1 MEDGRRQILE
11 RVARGELAPEEAA
24 ARLEELERDEPAAPD
39 QPDDRRPA
47 PLVGTDAGV
56 RQIKV
61 ISEFGSVQVIGDGSV
76 REAVVEGPHSVS
88 HEDGRLVIEHD
99 ADDGDFFFSR
109 PGRVSFRGRHRHQ
122 RLVVRMNPALPL
134 EVASMAGSIRIRDL
148 TGPIQAS
155 VQAGSTIID
164 SFRGPLNLTSA
175 AGSIRA
181 SGTLTEG
188 ESRISCQAGSVR
200 IQLER
205 GSSVRVRARAQMG
218 RVRIDG
224 SKRGESLGIGGGDE
238 VMIGEGKATLDI
250 DATMGWIRVEA
261 S

>member
-1 MEDGRRQILE
+1 MDDGKRQILE

-24 ARLEELERDEPAAPD
+24 ARLEELERDEPAALD
-39 QPDDRRPA
+39 QPDALRPA
-47 PLVGTDAGV
+47 PPVGTDAAI
-56 RQIKV
+56 RRIKV
-61 ISEFGSVQVIGDGSV
+61 ISEFGPVQVIGDGSV
-76 REAVVEGPHSVS
+76 REAVAEGPHLVRR
-88 HEDGRLVIEHD
+88 EDGRLVIEHN
-99 ADDGDFFFSR
+99 AEGGDFFFSR
-109 PGRVSFRGRHRHQ
+109 PGHASFRGGHRPQ

-134 EVASMAGSIRIRDL
+134 EMASTAGTIRIRDL

-155 VQAGSTIID
+155 VQAGSTVID
-164 SFRGPLNLTSA
+164 GFRGPLNLTSA

-181 SGTLTEG
+181 RGTLTEG

-205 GSSVRVRARAQMG
+205 GSSVRVRARAQLG

-224 SKRGESLGIGGGDE
+224 SKRGQSLGFGDGDE
-238 VMIGEGKATLDI
+238 VTIGEGKASLNI
-250 DATMGWIRVEA
+250 DATMGTIRVDA